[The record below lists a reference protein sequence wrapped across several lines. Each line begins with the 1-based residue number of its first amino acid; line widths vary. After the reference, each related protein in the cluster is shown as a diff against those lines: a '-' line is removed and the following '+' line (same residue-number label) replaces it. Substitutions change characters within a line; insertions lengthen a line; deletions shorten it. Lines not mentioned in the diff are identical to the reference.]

1 MYESTVSLSIVF
13 FCVFLQ
19 LIFEAS
25 AGDRRP
31 LHRRLQG
38 HIVLDNIDLGPEN
51 TNESPTSNLCTGH
64 CNFDAGFCGWNNDDQ
79 DDFNWKLV
87 RIVPLPPPIH
97 DARHIYVTVL
107 FQSKGRGSMNTAT
120 GPSRDHSTLGSNKPS
135 RGYVF
140 IDSGYPRRPGDK
152 AKLVSP
158 QMQPTGSL
166 IN

>member
-87 RIVPLPPPIH
+87 RIVPLPPPSS
-97 DARHIYVTVL
+97 DLLEPRPRLKNYPAFRLVRSKNQNHIAAGIL
-107 FQSKGRGSMNTAT
+107 AQ
-120 GPSRDHSTLGSNKPS
+120 S
-135 RGYVF
+135 RG
-140 IDSGYPRRPGDK
+140 
-152 AKLVSP
+152 
-158 QMQPTGSL
+158 
-166 IN
+166 